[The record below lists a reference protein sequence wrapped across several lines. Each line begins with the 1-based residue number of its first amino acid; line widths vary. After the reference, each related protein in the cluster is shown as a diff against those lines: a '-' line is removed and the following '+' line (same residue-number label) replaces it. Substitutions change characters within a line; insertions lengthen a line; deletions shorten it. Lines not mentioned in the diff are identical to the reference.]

1 MPRPD
6 LQYQD
11 QDQDRNPRDRDQD
24 QDREA
29 RDQDQDQD
37 RKKPVSRPLKTK
49 TAVSRLQVW
58 LNTLKQSYIYR
69 PTRNLAEGL

>member
-11 QDQDRNPRDRDQD
+11 QDQDRNPRDQDQD
-24 QDREA
+24 QDRKA

-37 RKKPVSRPLKTK
+37 RQKPVLRPLETK
-49 TAVSRLQVW
+49 TAVSRLQAW
-58 LNTLKQSYIYR
+58 LLLQLLT
-69 PTRNLAEGL
+69 

>member
-1 MPRPD
+1 MKKYTPGLEKMPRPD

-58 LNTLKQSYIYR
+58 FILDS
-69 PTRNLAEGL
+69 